1 MFTGTVLT
9 LKAAIN
15 ALHSVCPKWYN
26 IGVQL
31 EVPTFQL
38 KNIEKKSSD
47 LMDQLRDTLDYWM
60 SNDLSPSWR
69 NLVDALKAP
78 SVGENRLAKEIE
90 EKYCGLEEQRSC
102 NESNASV
109 QTKYYQGN
117 ILFAFVVWI
126 LLHVIKCVLFPLQ
139 FQTKATRKVQK
150 EHLLLLHQALCSQQK
165 ALPCQYSI
173 QWISQNALV
182 KWRRVKVLWFNPV

>member
-1 MFTGTVLT
+1 MKALQTMFTGTVLT

-117 ILFAFVVWI
+117 I
-126 LLHVIKCVLFPLQ
+126 
-139 FQTKATRKVQK
+139 
-150 EHLLLLHQALCSQQK
+150 
-165 ALPCQYSI
+165 
-173 QWISQNALV
+173 
-182 KWRRVKVLWFNPV
+182 

>member
-1 MFTGTVLT
+1 MFTGIPLT

-15 ALHSVCPKWYN
+15 ALHSVCHKWYN

-60 SNDLSPSWR
+60 NSDLSPSWR

-90 EKYCGLEEQRSC
+90 EEYCGLEEQSNC

-109 QTKYYQGN
+109 QTKHHQGN
-117 ILFAFVVWI
+117 IP
-126 LLHVIKCVLFPLQ
+126 VLQ
-139 FQTKATRKVQK
+139 R
-150 EHLLLLHQALCSQQK
+150 
-165 ALPCQYSI
+165 
-173 QWISQNALV
+173 
-182 KWRRVKVLWFNPV
+182 